1 MKREDKA
8 KRPEIIVSMAD
19 LERLEGL
26 LGELRAGAPEIAEGL
41 RSELDRARIVEP
53 ADVPHDVVTMNS
65 TVRFADE
72 ESGKEFERTLCY
84 PEEATGG
91 TDKVS
96 ILAPLGSALLGLS
109 VGQRID
115 WPVPG
120 GRTARIRILDVI
132 AKPGRAGAQRR

>member
-1 MKREDKA
+1 MNEARA
-8 KRPEIIVSMAD
+8 KRPEITVSTAD
-19 LERLEGL
+19 LDRLEGL
-26 LGELRAGAPEIAEGL
+26 LGELRAGAPEIADGL

-53 ADVPHDVVTMNS
+53 DEVPKDVVTMNS

-84 PEEATGG
+84 PGEATGG
-91 TDKVS
+91 ADKVS

-109 VGQRID
+109 VGQSID

-120 GRTARIRILDVI
+120 GRTAHIRILEVVSQ
-132 AKPGRAGAQRR
+132 PVHRA

>member
-1 MKREDKA
+1 MRDAKA
-8 KRPEIIVSMAD
+8 KRPEITVSMDD

-26 LGELRAGAPEIAEGL
+26 LGELRGGAPEIADGL

-53 ADVPHDVVTMNS
+53 EDMPQDVVTMNS

-72 ESGKEFERTLCY
+72 ETGKEFERTLCY

-120 GRTARIRILDVI
+120 GRMARIRILDVV
-132 AKPGRAGAQRR
+132 AKPGRAGAQRG

>member
-1 MKREDKA
+1 MSE
-8 KRPEIIVSMAD
+8 KRPDITVSTDD

-26 LGELRAGAPEIAEGL
+26 LGALRAGAPEIADGL

-53 ADVPHDVVTMNS
+53 EDMPADVVTMNS

-72 ESGKEFERTLCY
+72 ESGKEFQRTLCY

-91 TDKVS
+91 SDKVS

-120 GRTARIRILDVI
+120 GRTARIRILDVVSQ
-132 AKPGRAGAQRR
+132 GRRA

>member
-1 MKREDKA
+1 MSDTKG
-8 KRPEIIVSMAD
+8 KRPEITVSTAD
-19 LERLEGL
+19 LDRLEGL
-26 LGELRAGAPEIAEGL
+26 LGDMRAGAPEIAEGL
-41 RSELDRARIVEP
+41 RSELDRANIVEP
-53 ADVPHDVVTMNS
+53 EDMPAGVVTMNS

-91 TDKVS
+91 EDKVS

-120 GRTARIRILDVI
+120 GRTARIRILDVVSQGR
-132 AKPGRAGAQRR
+132 PGGR

>member
-1 MKREDKA
+1 MRDAKA
-8 KRPEIIVSMAD
+8 KRPEITVSMAD

-26 LGELRAGAPEIAEGL
+26 LGELRGGAPEIADGL

-53 ADVPHDVVTMNS
+53 EDMPQDVVTMNS

-120 GRTARIRILDVI
+120 GRMARIRILDVI
-132 AKPGRAGAQRR
+132 AKPGRAGAQRG

>member
-1 MKREDKA
+1 MTE
-8 KRPEIIVSMAD
+8 KRPEITVSTDD

-26 LGELRAGAPEIAEGL
+26 LGGLRGGAPEIADGL

-53 ADVPHDVVTMNS
+53 EEMPADVVTMNS

-72 ESGKEFERTLCY
+72 ETGKEFERTLCY

-91 TDKVS
+91 SDKVS

-120 GRTARIRILDVI
+120 GRTARIRILDVVSQ
-132 AKPGRAGAQRR
+132 GRRS

>member
-1 MKREDKA
+1 MSETRG
-8 KRPEIIVSMAD
+8 KRPEITVSTAD
-19 LERLEGL
+19 LDRLEGL
-26 LGELRAGAPEIAEGL
+26 LGELRAGAPEIADGL

-53 ADVPHDVVTMNS
+53 DEVPKDVVTMNS
-65 TVRFADE
+65 TVRFVDE

-84 PEEATGG
+84 PGEATGG
-91 TDKVS
+91 ADKVS

-120 GRTARIRILDVI
+120 GRTAHIRILEVLSQ
-132 AKPGRAGAQRR
+132 PVHRA

>member
-1 MKREDKA
+1 MVEHNA
-8 KRPEIIVSMAD
+8 KRPEITVSTDD
-19 LERLEGL
+19 LDRLEGL
-26 LGELRAGAPEIAEGL
+26 LGELRGGAPEIADGL

-53 ADVPHDVVTMNS
+53 SEMPRDVVSMNS

-72 ESGKEFERTLCY
+72 DSGKEFERTLCY
-84 PEEATGG
+84 PHEASGG

-96 ILAPLGSALLGLS
+96 ILAPLGGALLGLS

-120 GRTARIRILDVI
+120 GRTARIRILEVVPH
-132 AKPGRAGAQRR
+132 ARTGGQRG

>member
-1 MKREDKA
+1 MSESRG
-8 KRPEIIVSMAD
+8 KRPEITVSTAD
-19 LERLEGL
+19 LDRLEGL
-26 LGELRAGAPEIAEGL
+26 LGELRSGAPEIADGL

-53 ADVPHDVVTMNS
+53 DEVPKDVVTMNS
-65 TVRFADE
+65 TVRFVDE

-84 PEEATGG
+84 PGEATGG
-91 TDKVS
+91 VDKVS

-120 GRTARIRILDVI
+120 GRTAHIRILEVLSQ
-132 AKPGRAGAQRR
+132 PVHRA